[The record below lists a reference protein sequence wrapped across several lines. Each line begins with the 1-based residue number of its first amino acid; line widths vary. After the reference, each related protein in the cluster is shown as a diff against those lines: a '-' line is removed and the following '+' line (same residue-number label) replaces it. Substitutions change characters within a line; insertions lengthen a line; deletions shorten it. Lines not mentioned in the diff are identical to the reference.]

1 MDLSELQYIKKLDQK
16 VDSTI
21 KQSILLKCDEDAN
34 RVEICSLLNSTLWM
48 FMGKYPRLEG
58 FSLDD
63 FMLPTIP
70 KSPTTTVP
78 RSPSLNEPNPDPQLL
93 KSRSL
98 KRKNMPNPVLPQPP
112 TASATKTPPMP
123 SKPEELYKDMDFTV
137 NGALPQNK

>member
-1 MDLSELQYIKKLDQK
+1 
-16 VDSTI
+16 
-21 KQSILLKCDEDAN
+21 
-34 RVEICSLLNSTLWM
+34 
-48 FMGKYPRLEG
+48 MGKYPRLEG

-112 TASATKTPPMP
+112 TAPATKNPTNAFQTGRIIQRYGLYSQWCVA
-123 SKPEELYKDMDFTV
+123 SKTNEGDT
-137 NGALPQNK
+137 A